1 MSSVNPPVTSMPLPV
16 GGGVEVARASV
27 PKQSEAPKQQ
37 QTPKIQAPPPEA
49 ATRSVS
55 DAAKLAAQSK
65 ADVDVQ
71 KYAQQSRAVMER
83 AAQQIQGYLQD
94 SGRELNVSVDESTGY
109 YVARV
114 TNPQTGEVVRTLP
127 SEETLRI
134 ARNIDQMRGMLVNQK
149 A

>member
-1 MSSVNPPVTSMPLPV
+1 MSSVKPAVTPLPMPM
-16 GGGVEVARASV
+16 GAGSEAARASV
-27 PKQSEAPKQQ
+27 PKKSEAPQPQ
-37 QTPKIQAPPPEA
+37 APKIQAPSPEVATKSVAEA
-49 ATRSVS
+49 AQ
-55 DAAKLAAQSK
+55 AAAQSK
-65 ADVDVQ
+65 ADVDIE

-83 AAQQIQGYLQD
+83 AAQQIQGYLVD
-94 SGRELNVSVDESTGY
+94 SGRELAVTVDESTGY

-134 ARNIDQMRGMLVNQK
+134 ARNIDQMRGMLVNQR